1 MNNKII
7 FDQIDDRKIKQLE
20 LINLACLPVVY

>member
-7 FDQIDDRKIKQLE
+7 FGQIDDKKIKQLE